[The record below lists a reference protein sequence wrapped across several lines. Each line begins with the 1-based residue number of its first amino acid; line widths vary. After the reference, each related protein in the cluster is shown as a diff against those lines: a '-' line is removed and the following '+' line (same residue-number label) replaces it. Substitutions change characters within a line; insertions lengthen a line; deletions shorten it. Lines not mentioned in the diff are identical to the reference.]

1 MENVK
6 DILEQISQN
15 TNNIY
20 KLLNTHCKL
29 LEQQNKLFLK
39 YHIQDHL
46 KQQKLEYEIQNL
58 QRTIDKH
65 NSKIFALEFYKN
77 QLFSK

>member
-15 TNNIY
+15 TNSIC

-39 YHIQDHL
+39 YHIQDHS

-58 QRTIDKH
+58 QKTIDKH